1 MSWLYFKSRKPLSDS
16 SQCSEAMKE
25 ATTVAAALAEK
36 VILPQAGVT
45 GMDSEIAATSVAVSA
60 TVGVAVAAVESMAV
74 ALAVNCNDGVVLG
87 GNTTAGLISD
97 GRDKETFPLRYNI
110 QATVPLI

>member
-25 ATTVAAALAEK
+25 ATAVAAALAEK